1 MLDLLRRAPADN
13 PAAAPDYAAAARQKL
28 EQSLATAI
36 QAIGKAAAEMR
47 PDLARLPADLDP
59 ALARAI
65 ADLAS
70 AAARRDAGELARTV
84 AFSTGASEA
93 MAAVARVVGDVRGIN
108 AMTESMAA
116 AIVELEAST
125 ANIATIGRASADGMT
140 TAATLM
146 SNGAQAVD
154 GANAAIGAIASA
166 TGSIASSVSALQ
178 KATGQIGEIVT
189 TIAAIAAQTNL
200 LALNATIE
208 AARAGEAGR
217 GFAVVAGEV
226 KALSAQTRQAT
237 EDIQRRVAALQ
248 TEVGTLVATMQAADE
263 AVATGRAVTT
273 DAREKIGGLQGIFG
287 ENSGR
292 MTEIS
297 RILDEQAG
305 ATRELSQGVTK
316 IVSMAQGATAH
327 ADAAITSVAG
337 SEKLIAEQFDGLE
350 KRAIPDYVLH
360 RAKSDH
366 MLWKKRLNEML
377 VGLNKLTVTELTDH
391 RSCRLGKWY
400 AAVTDAQLKN
410 HPAFAQ
416 LDIPHAAVH
425 RHGQR
430 AAELHA
436 AGDRDGAYCEV
447 AEMEKASVDVV
458 RLLDAL
464 IGR

>member
-1 MLDLLRRAPADN
+1 MLDLLRRISPDN
-13 PAAAPDYAAAARQKL
+13 GATSLGAASDGERKL
-28 EQSLATAI
+28 EQSLAAAI
-36 QAIGKAAAEMR
+36 EVIGKVAAGQSNVAH
-47 PDLARLPADLDP
+47 LTADLDP
-59 ALARAI
+59 GLARAT
-65 ADLAS
+65 AELAT
-70 AAARRDAGELARTV
+70 AAVQRDTDELARTV
-84 AFSTGASEA
+84 GFSTGASEA

-108 AMTESMAA
+108 SMTETMAA
-116 AIVELEAST
+116 AIVELEASMG
-125 ANIATIGRASADGMT
+125 NIDAIGKASADGMA
-140 TAATLM
+140 TAGTLM
-146 SNGAQAVD
+146 TTGAQAVD
-154 GANAAIGAIASA
+154 GANGAISAIATA

-226 KALSAQTRQAT
+226 KALSGQTRQAT

-248 TEVGTLVATMQAADE
+248 TEVTALVATMQAADE
-263 AVATGRAVTT
+263 AVATGRTVTA
-273 DAREKIGGLQGIFG
+273 DAREKIGNLKEIFG

-292 MTEIS
+292 MAEIS
-297 RILDEQAG
+297 HVLGEQSR
-305 ATRELSQGVTK
+305 ATRDLSESISK
-316 IVSMAQGATAH
+316 IVSRAHGATGH
-327 ADAAITSVAG
+327 ADTAIASVAG
-337 SEKLIAEQFDGLE
+337 SEKLIAEQFESLE

-377 VGLNKLTVTELTDH
+377 VGLNKLTAAELTDH
-391 RSCRLGKWY
+391 QSCRLGKWY
-400 AAVTDAQLKN
+400 TTLADAQLKS

-416 LDIPHAAVH
+416 LEKPHAAVH
-425 RHGQR
+425 RHGKR

-436 AGDRDGAYCEV
+436 AGDREAAYREV
-447 AEMEKASVDVV
+447 AEMEKASTEVV

-464 IGR
+464 IARR

>member
-1 MLDLLRRAPADN
+1 MLDLLRRVTAD
-13 PAAAPDYAAAARQKL
+13 ASAAPLDLESEGKRAAQSLAAAA
-28 EQSLATAI
+28 E
-36 QAIGKAAAEMR
+36 AIGRLAAGTR
-47 PDLARLPADLDP
+47 PDLDHLPADLDP

-65 ADLAS
+65 VELAS
-70 AAARRDAGELARTV
+70 AVAKRDRDELARTV
-84 AFSTGASEA
+84 GFSSGASEA

-108 AMTESMAA
+108 GMTETMAA
-116 AIVELEAST
+116 AIVELEASMG
-125 ANIATIGRASADGMT
+125 NIATIGKASADGMA
-140 TAATLM
+140 TASTLM
-146 SNGAQAVD
+146 SNGARAVD
-154 GANAAIGAIASA
+154 GANGAIGAIANA
-166 TGSIASSVSALQ
+166 TGTIASSVSALQ

-208 AARAGEAGR
+208 AARAGEAGK

-248 TEVGTLVATMQAADE
+248 TEVAALVSTMQAADE
-263 AVATGRAVTT
+263 AVATGRAVTA

-297 RILDEQAG
+297 GILDEQAR
-305 ATRELSQGVTK
+305 ATRELSEGVSK
-316 IVSMAQGATAH
+316 IVSKVQGATGH
-327 ADAAITSVAG
+327 ADAAITSVAR
-337 SEKLIAEQFDGLE
+337 SEKLIAEQFEGLE

-377 VGLNKLTVTELTDH
+377 VGLNKLTPAELTDH
-391 RSCRLGKWY
+391 QSCRLGKWY
-400 AAVTDAQLKN
+400 TAVADAQLKS

-416 LDIPHAAVH
+416 LDAPHAAVH
-425 RHGQR
+425 RHGRR

-436 AGDRDGAYCEV
+436 AGDRDGAYREV
-447 AEMEKASVDVV
+447 AEMEKASTEVV

-464 IGR
+464 IAH

>member
-1 MLDLLRRAPADN
+1 MLDLLRRVTADDTALANAPTD
-13 PAAAPDYAAAARQKL
+13 RGRKL
-28 EQSLATAI
+28 EQSLAVAVEV
-36 QAIGKAAAEMR
+36 IGKAAAGMK
-47 PDLARLPADLDP
+47 PDVEHLPADLDP

-65 ADLAS
+65 AELGS
-70 AAARRDAGELARTV
+70 AETKRDKSELIRTV
-84 AFSTGASEA
+84 GFSTGASEA

-108 AMTESMAA
+108 GMTETMAGAIAQMEGSLKNIAQIGKASA
-116 AIVELEAST
+116 AGMST
-125 ANIATIGRASADGMT
+125 AT
-140 TAATLM
+140 TLM
-146 SNGAQAVD
+146 TNGAHAVD
-154 GANAAIGAIASA
+154 GANGAIGAIATA
-166 TGSIASSVSALQ
+166 TGTIACSVTALQ

-237 EDIQRRVAALQ
+237 EDIQRRVGALQ
-248 TEVGTLVATMQAADE
+248 SEVAGLVATMQAADE
-263 AVATGRAVTT
+263 AVATGRAVTA
-273 DAREKIGGLQGIFG
+273 DAREKIAGLEGIFG

-292 MTEIS
+292 MGEIS
-297 RILDEQAG
+297 RILDEQAQ
-305 ATRELSQGVTK
+305 ATRELSNGVTK
-316 IVSMAQGATAH
+316 IASKVQAATSH
-327 ADAAITSVAG
+327 ADTAITSVAG
-337 SEKLIAEQFDGLE
+337 SEKLISEQFEGLE
-350 KRAIPDYVLH
+350 KRAVPDYVLH

-377 VGLNKLTVTELTDH
+377 VGLNKLTSAELTDH

-400 AAVTDAQLKN
+400 TTMADARLKN

-416 LDIPHAAVH
+416 LDAPHAAVH
-425 RHGQR
+425 RHGKR

-436 AGDRDGAYCEV
+436 AGDRESAYREV
-447 AEMEKASVDVV
+447 AEMEKASAEVV

-464 IGR
+464 IAR